1 MDQNPIT
8 LDDSN
13 KASSNTDLH
22 PNRDEL
28 KGNSEFPIKAS
39 PTKGIRKIPV
49 DKICDSFRIILH
61 RKSNSSLANNCMITL
76 F

>member
-49 DKICDSFRIILH
+49 DNVTQFVSF
-61 RKSNSSLANNCMITL
+61 
-76 F
+76 